1 MDDMSNNSNQNMIQ
15 YYDANFH
22 ITLPAMAR
30 IMTITGLIDSQS
42 GETNLE
48 AVTAIKKWLLS

>member
-22 ITLPAMAR
+22 ITSPAMAR

-48 AVTAIKKWLLS
+48 AVTAIKQWLLS